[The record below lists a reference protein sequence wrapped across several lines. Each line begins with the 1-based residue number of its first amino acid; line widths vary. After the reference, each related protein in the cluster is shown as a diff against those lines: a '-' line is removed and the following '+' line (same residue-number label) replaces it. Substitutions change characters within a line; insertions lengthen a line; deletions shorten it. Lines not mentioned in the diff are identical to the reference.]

1 MWHGGRSRSRS
12 PRGQQASF
20 GAVDEEGVPED
31 DIGAGGDGSQFGM
44 MGGMGGMAMPP
55 QMAAMQQMMRTMMGA
70 GGNSRS
76 QQAMMRQLMMR
87 QFQQQMAAQ
96 AAQMGMMQ
104 QMMMAQQQVFASA
117 MGGGCGEVCPAPP
130 PGDSEE
136 TQRQMGRQ
144 AYANAVRAMNHRE
157 GESDD
162 DVPTGPSSNV
172 NHPNYRPPNSEPL
185 PGVTDQRFEGRFK
198 LWFEE
203 KGFGFIECPALKARF
218 PNVDVF
224 LYRNQKRHFVRGDKV
239 TFSVFMNFKG
249 HPQATELRRAREG
262 EAPEDS

>member
-12 PRGQQASF
+12 PRGQQ
-20 GAVDEEGVPED
+20 VDDEGVPD
-31 DIGAGGDGSQFGM
+31 DDDGAGGEGLPLS
-44 MGGMGGMAMPP
+44 MGGMGGMMMPP

-96 AAQMGMMQ
+96 AATMGMMQ

-117 MGGGCGEVCPAPP
+117 MGGGCGEGCPAPAP
-130 PGDSEE
+130 ADAEE

-144 AYANAVRAMNHRE
+144 AYENAVRAMNHRE
-157 GESDD
+157 GDSDD

-172 NHPNYRPPNSEPL
+172 THPNYRPPNSEPF
-185 PGVTDQRFEGRFK
+185 PGVTDQRFEGRFR
-198 LWFEE
+198 LWIEE
-203 KGFGFIECPALKARF
+203 RGFGFIECAALKARF
-218 PNVDVF
+218 NMDVF

-239 TFSVFMNFKG
+239 TFNVFMNFKG

-262 EAPEDS
+262 VPVEES